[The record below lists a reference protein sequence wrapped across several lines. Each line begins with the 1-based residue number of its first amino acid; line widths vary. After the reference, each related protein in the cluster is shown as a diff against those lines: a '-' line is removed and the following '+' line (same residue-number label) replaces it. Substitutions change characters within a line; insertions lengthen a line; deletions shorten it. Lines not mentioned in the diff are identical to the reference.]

1 MAVADCAQAMGQ
13 AFRGRLVSALFP
25 VLQSRSDD
33 HAGVVSSAEQAL
45 ASMARFCGYADTT
58 DLLRNNLDY
67 VVDEIVVRL
76 AQWDSGNAGGGGGGG
91 GGDDVASL
99 LQVLLS
105 RVDTW
110 AMGDAH
116 TAAVVDAALASL
128 DDAFVAPEHAWT
140 LLRAL
145 RAVVARLPPLP
156 PDPAAQQQQQ
166 QHTQYAHLDH
176 LLREFEAYSREPTA
190 DASVADAAAAAASL
204 QRPEYAHLDHLLREF
219 EAFSREPAEDAAAD
233 NVVDD
238 DEAES
243 PPRSFKMTQAVLAR
257 AQLYFG
263 HGDMPVRNQATLL
276 AADCLQCMG
285 ALAKRHIHALWPTLV
300 LNLKRETTQPGTEA
314 LLSLVAACVD
324 ASGEFMAARVQ
335 DDLWP
340 ALRKLLGSAKDLQPL
355 ALRALERC
363 AALLESVAE
372 DVADATQP
380 LLARRPEARR
390 LWRALATGEH
400 GGDALWLRSALSD
413 TQGPYYARA
422 QRWAAGH
429 VAAAVPWW
437 DGAEL

>member
-1 MAVADCAQAMGQ
+1 
-13 AFRGRLVSALFP
+13 
-25 VLQSRSDD
+25 
-33 HAGVVSSAEQAL
+33 
-45 ASMARFCGYADTT
+45 
-58 DLLRNNLDY
+58 
-67 VVDEIVVRL
+67 VDEIIARL
-76 AQWDSGNAGGGGGGG
+76 AQWDNSKGGGGGDD
-91 GGDDVASL
+91 DDVASL

-105 RVDTW
+105 RVDAW
-110 AMGDAH
+110 GMDDAH
-116 TAAVVDAALASL
+116 ASAVVDAALASL

-145 RAVVARLPPLP
+145 RAVVALQPPLP
-156 PDPAAQQQQQ
+156 P
-166 QHTQYAHLDH
+166 
-176 LLREFEAYSREPTA
+176 
-190 DASVADAAAAAASL
+190 DAAAAAASL

-285 ALAKRHIHALWPTLV
+285 ALAKRNIHAFWPTLV
-300 LNLKRETTQPGTEA
+300 LNLKRETTLPGMDA
-314 LLSLVAACVD
+314 LLRLVAACVD

-340 ALRKLLGSAKDLQPL
+340 ALRKVLGSPGAKDLQPL

-372 DVADATQP
+372 DVVDATQP
-380 LLARRPEARR
+380 LLASRPEARL
-390 LWRALATGEH
+390 LWRALAQGEH
-400 GGDALWLRSALSD
+400 GGDALWLRSALGSR
-413 TQGPYYARA
+413 GGGRYHARA
-422 QRWAAGH
+422 QRWAGQ
-429 VAAAVPWW
+429 VGAAVPW
-437 DGAEL
+437 